1 MTEPGDR
8 AAVDRAGAGRADD
21 DQPARRSPGSTR
33 RTRRCRSSTSR
44 SSPTSERHPGCRNVD
59 IAAHFQLNKSTVS
72 RQVANLVDLGLV
84 EIRDSGSDVRGQ
96 GLTLTDAGDR
106 LRRRLADEVLAALNE
121 RLASWSEHDLQT
133 FADLMERF
141 NAGDWPEP

>member
-8 AAVDRAGAGRADD
+8 AASIARVQDGLTTISRRGAAR
-21 DQPARRSPGSTR
+21 ARRGYASLSLVDQSLVTYIGA
-33 RTRRCRSSTSR
+33 
-44 SSPTSERHPGCRNVD
+44 HPGCRNVE

-84 EIRDSGSDVRGQ
+84 DVRDSGSDVRGQ
-96 GLTLTDAGDR
+96 GLTLTDAGDQ

-121 RLASWSEHDLQT
+121 RLASWSEPDLQT
-133 FADLMERF
+133 FADLIERF
-141 NAGDWPEP
+141 NAGDWRES